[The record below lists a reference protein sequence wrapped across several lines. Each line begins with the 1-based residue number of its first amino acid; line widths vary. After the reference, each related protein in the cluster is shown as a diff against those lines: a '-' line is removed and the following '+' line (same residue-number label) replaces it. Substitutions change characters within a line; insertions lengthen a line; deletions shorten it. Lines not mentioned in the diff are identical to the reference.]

1 MLKEMAN
8 YTRPKLEDGV
18 NKSYTRLKLEGGVNK
33 RRKGR
38 NLKNEGKPRPKLLK
52 ARKG

>member
-1 MLKEMAN
+1 MAN

-18 NKSYTRLKLEGGVNK
+18 NKSYTRLKLEGGVNN

-38 NLKNEGKPRPKLLK
+38 NLKKTN
-52 ARKG
+52 ARRK